1 MPSEM
6 RGSYYYYYGTGA
18 QICGL
23 NVPRWMLLEELS
35 LGPGPMM
42 GRSPRE
48 ARTERRSC
56 CPFLNEDIPL
66 ARVML

>member
-6 RGSYYYYYGTGA
+6 RGSYYHYYGTGA

-23 NVPRWMLLEELS
+23 NMPGWMLLEVHS
-35 LGPGPMM
+35 LGPGSMM

-48 ARTERRSC
+48 ARMERRSC
-56 CPFLNEDIPL
+56 CPFLKEDTPL
-66 ARVML
+66 ARVVL